1 MNTIKFKIT
10 NKIKNK
16 IKIINNEEAN
26 LKKQKDFF
34 TKKKTNFWFFFIPI
48 LIIVLANIGL
58 LIATSW
64 YSIDFKIAE
73 VISKGLSTEF
83 GKYWSRGYGYSGNTE
98 LIAVMMIYIALLFES
113 IFLKKIAQKKLW
125 WKENYWIVNIYY
137 LAAIIGFLAFS
148 ISRVT
153 WIALRNGTF
162 GPGID
167 TALLDSIKYR
177 VTGGIV
183 AIIYQ
188 TIILGFG
195 FYYVRYKLAKTNRLL
210 TEHLW
215 FKSAKVLTFFVF
227 GYIIVL
233 ILKGT
238 MNRVYYFNTIFGD
251 LFEAFGKKHPE
262 LVQKY
267 LETPH
272 SGIGLGYGAPP
283 PGELGGFN
291 NNIPPELQYPW
302 WKSSLPLRYDPNMP
316 HYKNPWQLA
325 FPSGHM
331 NATCGVGSL
340 LYIFYKKNNKG
351 KANWWI
357 KTFFIIWI
365 IHFLSMNFALVMERM
380 HWMSDTAFTIIL
392 TSIIAII
399 VNFVM
404 NKLFAKKLNLL
415 KTNKQEL
422 LPTPAPL
429 ISSPKK
435 VNIIKN
441 EKYKLF

>member
-1 MNTIKFKIT
+1 MNKE
-10 NKIKNK
+10 K
-16 IKIINNEEAN
+16 IKIIFSSIWNRKE
-26 LKKQKDFF
+26 KKTTLISFM
-34 TKKKTNFWFFFIPI
+34 KKKSNFWFFFIPI
-48 LIIVLANIGL
+48 ALIIIINIGL

-64 YSIDFKIAE
+64 YSIDYKIAE
-73 VISKGLSTEF
+73 EISKGLNTEF

-98 LIAVMMIYIALLFES
+98 LIVVLMIYIALLFETL
-113 IFLKKIAQKKLW
+113 FLTKISQKKSK

-148 ISRVT
+148 ISRVSWLAT
-153 WIALRNGTF
+153 KTGAF

-167 TALLDSIKYR
+167 TALIDSIKYR

-195 FYYVRYKLAKTNRLL
+195 LYYIRYKLVKTNRLL

-215 FKSAKVLTFFVF
+215 FKAVKVIGFFIF

-238 MNRVYYFNTIFGD
+238 MNRIYYFNTIFGD
-251 LFEAFGKKHPE
+251 LFAKAP
-262 LVQKY
+262 QKLQDY
-267 LETPH
+267 FLAHHH
-272 SGIGLGYGAPP
+272 SGVGLGYGYSPWK
-283 PGELGGFN
+283 GGSRS
-291 NNIPPELQYPW
+291 NIPLEFQYPW
-302 WKSSLPLRYDPNMP
+302 WKSSLSLKTNPNMP
-316 HYKNPWQLA
+316 YYNSPWELA

-340 LYIFYKKNNKG
+340 IYLFYQKNNRGKG
-351 KANWWI
+351 NWKV

-365 IHFLSMNFALVMERM
+365 IHFLSMNFALIMERM

-392 TSIIAII
+392 TGAIAII
-399 VNFVM
+399 VNYAF
-404 NKLFAKKLNLL
+404 NKIFAKKLILL
-415 KTNKQEL
+415 ENKKYEL
-422 LPTPAPL
+422 LPL
-429 ISSPKK
+429 K
-435 VNIIKN
+435 
-441 EKYKLF
+441 